1 MKHYIAVIMPLLL
14 CVIFFGLVLSTQQSA
29 SAFAQEYQ
37 YSTYE
42 PAGFFSGV
50 WNGLLAPWT
59 LIARW
64 FMNDIVMYA
73 IPNTGWF
80 YDFGFLL
87 GIILSV
93 PIGWVF
99 ALLSLAAHIMNFI

>member
-1 MKHYIAVIMPLLL
+1 MKKYVAV
-14 CVIFFGLVLSTQQSA
+14 VLPTA
-29 SAFAQEYQ
+29 LFAVTIGFLFVPHGVFAFAQEYQ
-37 YSTYE
+37 YSTYD
-42 PAGFFSGV
+42 PAGFFSGI

-64 FMNDIVMYA
+64 FVHDIVMYA

-87 GIILSV
+87 GVIFSIPV
-93 PIGWVF
+93 GWLL
-99 ALLSLAAHIMNFI
+99 ALLSLGAHLFGFI